1 MALRDE
7 VRGVGR
13 VVGDVLVGT
22 VGVIEDVQRAV
33 ARRWFAGF
41 GRVARPV
48 QVIHDGIAAGV
59 YATVRAGHAGVPRV
73 VSAVVASCVP
83 VGAPSVF
90 DARAGGFVLGAVNG
104 LWGDTLT
111 RRYPEFALEMRVRSR
126 GRDVHVDRDGIAMAF
141 PSATPRLVM
150 FLHGLCETDEWWLP
164 RATDR
169 RADFG
174 SRLQRDL
181 GYTPVYLRYNSGL
194 RVSDNGR
201 QLAHLIDDL
210 ADAWPVPV
218 EEFALIGHSMG
229 GLVIRSAC
237 HYGQQARCRWTAV
250 VRHVV
255 CLGTPHLGSHVERG
269 VNLAGWALGRV
280 PESRPFAAVV
290 NTRSVGLK
298 DLRFGSCVEDD
309 WRDHDPDELLRDRCT
324 EVSFLERPTYYF
336 VGATLTRDHR
346 HPVASA
352 IGDLLVPYPSASGQG
367 HRRSVAFDAECGRHI
382 GGLHHFDLLRHSAV
396 YEQLRAWLARPSP
409 SLSPMRT

>member
-1 MALRDE
+1 MGLRDE

-13 VVGDVLVGT
+13 VAGDVLAGT
-22 VGVIEDVQRAV
+22 VGVIEGVHRAIS
-33 ARRWFAGF
+33 RRSFTAV

-48 QVIHDGIAAGV
+48 QVIHDGIAAAV
-59 YATVRAGHAGVPRV
+59 YGWVRASNAGVSRLMSV
-73 VSAVVASCVP
+73 VVAICVP
-83 VGAPSVF
+83 VGAPSVS
-90 DARAGGFVLGAVNG
+90 DARAGRLVLGAVNG

-111 RRYPEFALEMRVRSR
+111 RRYPELTLDMGVRSC
-126 GRDVHVDRDGIAMAF
+126 GRDVHVDRDGIALAF

-201 QLAHLIDDL
+201 QLAHLLDDL
-210 ADAWPVPV
+210 VDAWPVPV
-218 EEFALIGHSMG
+218 EELALIGHSMG

-237 HYGQQARCRWTAV
+237 HYGQQARCRWTSV

-290 NTRSVGLK
+290 NRAQRRPEGPPVRV
-298 DLRFGSCVEDD
+298 LR
-309 WRDHDPDELLRDRCT
+309 R
-324 EVSFLERPTYYF
+324 
-336 VGATLTRDHR
+336 
-346 HPVASA
+346 
-352 IGDLLVPYPSASGQG
+352 
-367 HRRSVAFDAECGRHI
+367 GR
-382 GGLHHFDLLRHSAV
+382 
-396 YEQLRAWLARPSP
+396 LARPRSR
-409 SLSPMRT
+409 RTPP